1 MRILAPIVFF
11 AYNRPNHTRQTL
23 ESLSRNS
30 LASESSLW
38 IYIDG
43 PKPDASAETKAA
55 IEEVKKVVAEKKWC
69 KEVFIVASETNN
81 GLFKAN
87 IEGVTKIVNQFGKII
102 AMEDDGVVS
111 PGFLTY
117 LNDALDFYENTPQV
131 MHVGA
136 FTRPDLQT
144 AVDKVKAPTY
154 FFYHTITWGWGTW
167 KRAWDKFNPDALAV
181 RKAVTA
187 KGGIKKLNMDG
198 TFEFYWGL
206 KAVAKKQFS
215 WNTIWHSVVFLND
228 GLCLYPTKSLVS
240 NIGHDGSG
248 TNCAPDER
256 FRVKDEAMATV
267 VPVTAITLENHEG
280 VRRYYIRLHSFKER
294 LVFVI
299 KHYMRYLVRY

>member
-23 ESLSRNS
+23 ESLSRAN
-30 LASESSLW
+30 LADKSSLW

-43 PKPDASAETKAA
+43 PKADASAETRAA
-55 IEEVKKVVAEKKWC
+55 IEEVKKVAAEKKWC
-69 KEVFIVASETNN
+69 KEVFIIASEINK

-117 LNDALDFYENTPQV
+117 MNDALDFYENIPQV

-144 AVDKVKAPTY
+144 AVDEIKDPTY

-181 RKAVTA
+181 HKAVTK
-187 KGGIKKLNMDG
+187 KGNIKKLNMDG

-206 KAVAKKQFS
+206 KAVAKKPFS

-228 GLCLYPTKSLVS
+228 GLCLYPVKSLVE

-248 TNCAPDER
+248 TNCLPDER
-256 FRVKDEAMATV
+256 FKMAESLAENI
-267 VPVTAITLENHEG
+267 PITSIPLKIHEG
-280 VRRYYIRLHSFKER
+280 VRAYYVSIHS
-294 LVFVI
+294 I
-299 KHYMRYLVRY
+299 KYRMLFAIKYYLRYLIK